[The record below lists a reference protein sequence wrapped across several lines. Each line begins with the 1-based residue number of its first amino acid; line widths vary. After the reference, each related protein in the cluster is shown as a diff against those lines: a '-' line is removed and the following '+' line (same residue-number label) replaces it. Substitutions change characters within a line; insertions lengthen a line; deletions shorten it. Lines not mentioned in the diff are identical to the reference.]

1 MKGFEDL
8 WCQAV
13 EGVTKWPKSLDPQ
26 QYCPASRFAV
36 LVAGEAG
43 RKPSSVGAN
52 LDLALKAGA
61 LKGVKRYLGGIHP
74 ASWFITRNSAKTFFD
89 AGGYIPQLNPRDLKD
104 RGFSRVWLK
113 VRQPLT
119 NKALLQF
126 LVEEI
131 VQTSGKTRSSIADP
145 ILSLVLNE
153 DIQTTV
159 SPESDFLVSKV
170 TAEALWNEFLEKE

>member
-1 MKGFEDL
+1 
-8 WCQAV
+8 
-13 EGVTKWPKSLDPQ
+13 
-26 QYCPASRFAV
+26 
-36 LVAGEAG
+36 
-43 RKPSSVGAN
+43 
-52 LDLALKAGA
+52 
-61 LKGVKRYLGGIHP
+61 
-74 ASWFITRNSAKTFFD
+74 
-89 AGGYIPQLNPRDLKD
+89 
-104 RGFSRVWLK
+104 
-113 VRQPLT
+113 
-119 NKALLQF
+119 